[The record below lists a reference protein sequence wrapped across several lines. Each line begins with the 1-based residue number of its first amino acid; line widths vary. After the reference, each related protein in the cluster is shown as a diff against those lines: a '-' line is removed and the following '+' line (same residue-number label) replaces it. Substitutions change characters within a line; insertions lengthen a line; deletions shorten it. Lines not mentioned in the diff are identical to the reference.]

1 MKNSILSYF
10 VQIIL
15 NFVFKTSKFNVHGE
29 QYLKDSIASD
39 CPTMVCVW
47 HSRFLYSVYF
57 LQDNNYDIW
66 ALSSTHKDSE
76 ILAKALTRWKV
87 NLIRGSSTRGWKNA
101 IIEMKKKLEDSN
113 TIIAITND
121 GPKGPPKIAKPGSVK
136 LAIKQNANMIT
147 MTATAS
153 KFFELKSWDKLRIPK
168 PFGTIDLHISA
179 PLPLDED
186 KINEVGDVEYLSN
199 FMNEFEQKVDREYA
213 GG

>member
-1 MKNSILSYF
+1 MKHSILSYL
-10 VQIIL
+10 VQFIL
-15 NFVFKTSKFNVHGE
+15 NIAFKTSKFNIHGE
-29 QYLKDSIASD
+29 ENLKDSIASD
-39 CPTMVCVW
+39 SPTMICVW

-57 LQDNNYDIW
+57 LKDNNYNIW

-76 ILAKALTRWKV
+76 ILAKVLKRWKV

-101 IIEMKKKLEDSN
+101 IVEMKKKLEDSN
-113 TIIAITND
+113 SIIALTND
-121 GPKGPPKIAKPGSVK
+121 GPKGPPRIAKPGSVK
-136 LAIKQNANMIT
+136 LAVKQNANIIT

-179 PLPLDED
+179 PLPLDENQID
-186 KINEVGDVEYLSN
+186 EIGDVKYLSN